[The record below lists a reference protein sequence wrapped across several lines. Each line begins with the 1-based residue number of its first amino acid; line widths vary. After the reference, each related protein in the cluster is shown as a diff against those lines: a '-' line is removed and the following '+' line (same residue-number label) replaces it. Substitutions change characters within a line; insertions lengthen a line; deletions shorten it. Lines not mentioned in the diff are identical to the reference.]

1 MNNKQFTILLVVA
14 ALMFASI
21 LGLGGV
27 VAYLALRPAATPTAS
42 LFGGNTADAK
52 YYSAV
57 FSAAADAVA
66 LDGQQAAPVLTER
79 AQINSLNGRLGSLAT
94 AGRTKY
100 PALPPLVARSFETGF
115 GVQPGPLTAA
125 DRAKAVE
132 VLRKLAAEC
141 GGVK

>member
-1 MNNKQFTILLVVA
+1 MNNKQFTILLAVA

-27 VAYLALRPAATPTAS
+27 VAYLALRPATAPAAS

-52 YYSAV
+52 YYAAV
-57 FSAAADAVA
+57 FTAAADAVA
-66 LDGQQAAPVLTER
+66 LDGQQAPPVLTQR
-79 AQINSLNGRLGSLAT
+79 AQIDALNGRLGSLAT

-100 PALPPLVARSFETGF
+100 PALPPLVARAFESGF
-115 GVQPGPLTAA
+115 GIQAGPLTAN
-125 DRAKAVE
+125 DRAKAVD

-141 GGVK
+141 GGAP